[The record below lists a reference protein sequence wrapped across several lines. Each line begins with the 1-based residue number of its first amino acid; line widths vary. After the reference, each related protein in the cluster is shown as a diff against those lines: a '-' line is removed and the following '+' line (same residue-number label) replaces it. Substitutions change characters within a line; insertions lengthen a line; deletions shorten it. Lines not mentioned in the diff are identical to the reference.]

1 MHSVVYLVRKDILLV
16 YRYILIL
23 FPFFAYMTFAQNASF
38 LIYAMMPAM
47 ILFITSCTI
56 DIQNGT
62 QRFTA
67 SLPVSR
73 RQFVLSKYASIL
85 PFTVIGLV
93 FSVVF
98 YLCAG
103 LLGIEAGVFR
113 AHDMLAVFG
122 LNALVASIYLPV
134 YYWLGPKGIQTVR
147 IVFMILV
154 IFVSTLIGSLVQNS
168 LTMQRWIDDDIWRA
182 APTLLT
188 AGLALTVLVIAS
200 AALSIKLYGR
210 RDV

>member
-23 FPFFAYMTFAQNASF
+23 FPFFAYMTFAQNVSF
-38 LIYAMMPAM
+38 IIYAMMPAM

-85 PFTVIGLV
+85 PFTVIGLF
-93 FSVVF
+93 FSIVF

-103 LLGIEAGVFR
+103 LLGIEAGAFHVQ
-113 AHDMLAVFG
+113 DMLVVFG
-122 LNALVASIYLPV
+122 LNVLIASIYLPV
-134 YYWLGPKGIQTVR
+134 YYGLGSKGIQTVR
-147 IVFMILV
+147 IVFMMLV
-154 IFVSTLIGSLVQNS
+154 IFGSTLIGSLVKDS
-168 LTMQRWIDDDIWRA
+168 LAMQRWIDDGIWRV

-188 AGLALTVLVIAS
+188 AGLALTLLLIAS
-200 AALSIKLYGR
+200 GTLSIKLYGR